1 MSSNLPLNMYD
12 PNVNIGGNV
21 VQKAESLNSIVPKMA
36 RPLTNGVDPNAPTG
50 LDGNAFRA
58 RPLKHWRLQ
67 LSSNT
72 GKTGSRLIRLDLI
85 NGPGGSQKLIQNDC
99 TACDKDN
106 NGINVIK
113 IDNFGS
119 TQIYTGDG
127 CCNAEKK
134 RIKPALTVINPEK
147 GYCSDYRQY
156 LQKRCKTYTQKS
168 FHYDAD
174 PAVTPDNLYQPK
186 AYKGNCCPTNENC
199 RTTYYK
205 PSNSTFAI
213 QGATSSSNRIQQLK
227 VKTVTN
233 NANSFRS
240 AYGAE
245 FGNAVAN
252 AATYSSNSEAPFTVK
267 SKTNFRCGI
276 LQSLFHRNGNK
287 TACVNA

>member
-1 MSSNLPLNMYD
+1 MSSNLPLNIYN
-12 PNVNIGGNV
+12 PNVIIGGNV
-21 VQKAESLNSIVPKMA
+21 VQKADSLNSIVPKMT
-36 RPLTNGVDPNAPTG
+36 RPLTNGVDPNVTSG
-50 LDGNAFRA
+50 LDGNAFKA

-67 LSSNT
+67 LSSTT
-72 GKTGSRLIRLDLI
+72 GKTGSKLIRLDLI
-85 NGPGGSQKLIQNDC
+85 NGPGGSQKLVNNDC
-99 TACDKDN
+99 TSCDKDN
-106 NGINVIK
+106 NGINVVK

-119 TQIYTGDG
+119 TKIYTENG
-127 CCNAEKK
+127 CCNPQKN
-134 RIKPALTVINPEK
+134 RIKSAQTVINPEK
-147 GYCSDYRQY
+147 GYCSNYRQY
-156 LQKRCKTYTQKS
+156 LQKRCKTFNQKS

-174 PAVTPDNLYQPK
+174 PAVTPANLYEPK
-186 AYKGNCCPTNENC
+186 TYKGNCCPDSTAC

-227 VKTVTN
+227 VNTVTK

-252 AATYSSNSEAPFTVK
+252 AATYSGNPEAPYIVK
-267 SKTNFRCGI
+267 SKTNFKCGI

-287 TACVNA
+287 TACVTV